1 MDDFYA
7 LSVEAQTVRMES
19 LAREVLT
26 LWPGSYTDL
35 KMVKYRENAVF
46 QSMMP
51 KRPALPC
58 LCIGMAIMRRDE
70 D

>member
-7 LSVEAQTVRMES
+7 LSVVAQTVRRES

-26 LWPGSYTDL
+26 LWLGSYTDL

-46 QSMMP
+46 SVHDAKAP
-51 KRPALPC
+51 RFALPVHRH
-58 LCIGMAIMRRDE
+58 GYHAA
-70 D
+70 